1 MGARIDAAT
10 FNNPAVRVRRS
21 NQKSGAI
28 TTIAMYWRERTKMDI
43 ITALAVSIGL
53 LGTVATYL
61 FLTIGTIQI
70 WIGFVGWASFYH
82 CGGGL
87 TGLRKSVAANLW
99 GVIMAYIALL
109 LITQVNIG
117 LPGVLWPSILVGVTA
132 AILVLGA
139 KVEALNIIPAT
150 VYGYASTAGY
160 GLLSG
165 ASLTTITAANPL
177 ICVAA
182 SLVIGGLF
190 GIVSEKFAGMLRG
203 SDRTAS
209 EH

>member
-1 MGARIDAAT
+1 
-10 FNNPAVRVRRS
+10 
-21 NQKSGAI
+21 
-28 TTIAMYWRERTKMDI
+28 MDI
-43 ITALAVSIGL
+43 ITALAISIGL
-53 LGTVATYL
+53 LGAVATYL

-70 WIGFVGWASFYH
+70 WVGFIGWASFYH
-82 CGGGL
+82 CGGGM

-99 GVIMAYIALL
+99 GVVMAYIALL
-109 LITQVNIG
+109 LITQVNSG
-117 LPGVLWPSILVGVTA
+117 LPGVLWPSIVVGVTA

-165 ASLTTITAANPL
+165 ASLTTLTAANPL
-177 ICVAA
+177 ICVSV

-190 GIVSEKFAGMLRG
+190 GVISEKFAGMIKG
-203 SDRTAS
+203 ADPAAAKV
-209 EH
+209 

>member
-1 MGARIDAAT
+1 
-10 FNNPAVRVRRS
+10 
-21 NQKSGAI
+21 
-28 TTIAMYWRERTKMDI
+28 MDI

-53 LGTVATYL
+53 LGAVATYL

-70 WIGFVGWASFYH
+70 WIGFIGWASFYH
-82 CGGGL
+82 CGGGM

-99 GVIMAYIALL
+99 GVVMAFIALL
-109 LITQVNIG
+109 LITQVDPG
-117 LPGVLWPSILVGVTA
+117 LPGVLWPSIVVGVTA

-139 KVEALNIIPAT
+139 KIEVLNIIPAT

-165 ASLTTITAANPL
+165 ASLTEMTAANPL
-177 ICVAA
+177 ICVSV

-190 GIVSEKFAGMLRG
+190 GVVSERFAGMIKG
-203 SDRTAS
+203 ADRAAVRD
-209 EH
+209 

>member
-1 MGARIDAAT
+1 
-10 FNNPAVRVRRS
+10 
-21 NQKSGAI
+21 
-28 TTIAMYWRERTKMDI
+28 MDI

-53 LGTVATYL
+53 LGAVATYL

-70 WIGFVGWASFYH
+70 WIGFIGWASFYH
-82 CGGGL
+82 CGGGM

-99 GVIMAYIALL
+99 GVVMAYSALL
-109 LITQVNIG
+109 LITQVDSG
-117 LPGVLWPSILVGVTA
+117 LPGVLWPSIVVGITA

-165 ASLTTITAANPL
+165 ASLTTMTAANPL
-177 ICVAA
+177 ICVSV

-190 GIVSEKFAGMLRG
+190 GVVSEKLAGLIKG
-203 SDRTAS
+203 ADPAAAKV
-209 EH
+209 

>member
-1 MGARIDAAT
+1 
-10 FNNPAVRVRRS
+10 
-21 NQKSGAI
+21 
-28 TTIAMYWRERTKMDI
+28 MDI

-53 LGTVATYL
+53 LGAVATYL
-61 FLTIGTIQI
+61 FLTLGTIQI
-70 WIGFVGWASFYH
+70 WVGFIGWASFYH
-82 CGGGL
+82 CGGGT

-109 LITQVNIG
+109 LITQVNSG
-117 LPGVLWPSILVGVTA
+117 LPGVLWPSIVVGVTA

-139 KVEALNIIPAT
+139 KIEAFNIIPAT

-165 ASLTTITAANPL
+165 ASLTTMTAANPL
-177 ICVAA
+177 ICVSL

-190 GIVSEKFAGMLRG
+190 GIVSEKLAGVIKG
-203 SDRTAS
+203 ADRAS
-209 EH
+209 AKA